1 MKILLILLP
10 LLASTLSAEIF
21 DGSEVSYSYDL
32 EMNND
37 ESIIKYFVDSTYYDK
52 YLAEVIGVYIIYNG
66 IPMSISKD
74 LRKMNQILD
83 HYINLRNGSIQP
95 KLTNEDSEINRLKD
109 REMEK
114 LEKIA
119 KVGIFNKFSNKYQNN
134 HIEMRDIDLFLTD
147 RTRYKDINSIK
158 KNIENYI
165 YKKKG
170 FYLRQNNKDGVK
182 FCEEIERYV
191 LKPLSMITQK
201 TYTNVTIEKPLKSS
215 SKEELK
221 IIWDDFKDSKLGLIQ
236 TYFDAND
243 DKLVQLDVNNTFNID
258 LNFEEWSEFPVFYIC
273 LRIFGQKWY
282 LRIDD
287 SYLSNLH
294 KVNLIEL

>member
-1 MKILLILLP
+1 MKILLILFP

-74 LRKMNQILD
+74 LRRMNQILN
-83 HYINLRNGSIQP
+83 HYINLRTGSFEP
-95 KLTNEDSEINRLKD
+95 KLIYEDSKIEKLKN
-109 REMEK
+109 REMENLK
-114 LEKIA
+114 KIA
-119 KVGIFNKFSNKYQNN
+119 NVGVFNKFSHKYHNN
-134 HIEMRDIDLFLTD
+134 HIEMRDIDLFLTNK
-147 RTRYKDINSIK
+147 TRYKDIHSIK

-170 FYLRQNNKDGVK
+170 FYLRQNNTDGVK

-191 LKPLSMITQK
+191 LKPLSIITQK
-201 TYTNVTIEKPLKSS
+201 TYTNDTSEKPLKSL

-243 DKLVQLDVNNTFNID
+243 DKLVQLDVNNTFNVG
-258 LNFEEWSEFPVFYIC
+258 LNFEDWSEFPVFYIC
-273 LRIFGQKWY
+273 LRIFDQKWY
-282 LRIDD
+282 LKIDD
-287 SYLSNLH
+287 SYISNLH
-294 KVNLIEL
+294 KVKLIEL